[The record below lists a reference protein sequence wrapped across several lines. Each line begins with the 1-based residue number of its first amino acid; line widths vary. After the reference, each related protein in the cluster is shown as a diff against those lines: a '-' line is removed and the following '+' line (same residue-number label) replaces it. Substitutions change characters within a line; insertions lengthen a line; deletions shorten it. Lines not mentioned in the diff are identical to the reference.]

1 MLIRSNYLED
11 LKQFVILFLMEDL
24 FYLIFVPFFVSQN
37 IFTGEQKLLGHVF
50 ILFICFQYFK
60 L

>member
-24 FYLIFVPFFVSQN
+24 FYLISVPFFVRQN
-37 IFTGEQKLLGHVF
+37 IFTGEQKL
-50 ILFICFQYFK
+50 
-60 L
+60 